1 MALVYWR
8 AMDKNDDEMGEL
20 YDINEEIIEEN
31 VEGETNTII
40 TGE

>member
-1 MALVYWR
+1 
-8 AMDKNDDEMGEL
+8 MDKNDDEMGEL